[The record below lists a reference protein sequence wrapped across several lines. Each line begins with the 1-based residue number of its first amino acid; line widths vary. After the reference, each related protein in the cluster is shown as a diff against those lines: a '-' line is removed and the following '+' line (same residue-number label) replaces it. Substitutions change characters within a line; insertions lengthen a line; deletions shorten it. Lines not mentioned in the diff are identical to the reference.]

1 MTQTEASNQN
11 KMEIGSEENALLYV
25 NPQPFI
31 TLASYHSH
39 TLSQHHI
46 TEAAVTVL
54 KTVPLKVS
62 TI

>member
-1 MTQTEASNQN
+1 
-11 KMEIGSEENALLYV
+11 MEIGSEENALLYV
-25 NPQPFI
+25 NSQPFI

-39 TLSQHHI
+39 ASSQHHI
-46 TEAAVTVL
+46 TEAAVSVL

>member
-1 MTQTEASNQN
+1 
-11 KMEIGSEENALLYV
+11 MEIGSEENTLLYV

-39 TLSQHHI
+39 ALSQCYI
-46 TEAAVTVL
+46 TETTVTVL

-62 TI
+62 KI